1 MKTLQ
6 QHINERLILN
16 KDRVQKAEKKKYIYF
31 PKNKAELIEIIDER
45 DYLNVNEYDN
55 AILDLNDID
64 TSDMINL
71 SYLFERTK
79 STKIDINNWNLSNV
93 TDIHGLFWNR
103 SDIEEIYCDKLDVS
117 NVKDFYG
124 VFYGCAKLKKLNLDN
139 WKFSHGDDF
148 QMMFKYCINLDLS
161 FTDNWKIPKNA
172 QTSHMFDECKYVPS
186 WYKI

>member
-16 KDRVQKAEKKKYIYF
+16 KDRVKQYKYF
-31 PKNKAELIEIIDER
+31 PKNKAELIEIINER
-45 DYLNVNEYDN
+45 DYLNVNKYDN

-64 TSDMINL
+64 TSEIFNF
-71 SYLFERTK
+71 SYIFERTK
-79 STKIDINNWNLSNV
+79 STKININNWKFTKNNHI
-93 TDIHGLFWNR
+93 DIHGLFWNR

-117 NVKDFYG
+117 NVENFYG

-139 WKFSHGDDF
+139 WKFSHGNDF

-172 QTSHMFDECKYVPS
+172 QTLHMFEECKYVPK